1 MLQRDPQRTG
11 CYGGIMNS
19 GADFSSVSVSAS
31 EAIMGAPFEF
41 ALLSP
46 YPNPFNPT
54 TAISYQLQAASYVE
68 LTIYDIQGQEVAV
81 LVDGFLL
88 PGVYDATFDGAGLS
102 SGVYFA
108 VLQAG
113 NFNQTRKLILIK

>member
-1 MLQRDPQRTG
+1 
-11 CYGGIMNS
+11 MNS